1 MTAALRNPALSKYGF
16 QQGLPEF
23 RQAASRWIERRFGI
37 HFDPATET
45 LPLIGSKEGLSHLP
59 FAVINPGD
67 VAIVPEPGYQ
77 AYLGGALLA
86 GAEPYIAPLRPE
98 NEFLLHLDQ
107 IPQEVLRRA
116 KIVFVN
122 YPNNPTAAVAT
133 PAYLERTVAVCRE
146 HGILLA
152 YDNAYCDLTFDG
164 YRAPSIF
171 ETPGA
176 RDVALEFFSLS
187 KSYSMTGWRLG
198 FAAGRAELIGALT
211 RVKSYVDTGPFLAV
225 QKAGAAALDA
235 GESLVE
241 PIRAE
246 LQRRRDAAVAA
257 LRARPASTVESPK
270 AAMYLL
276 GSAAGRRGV
285 RRLCPAGARGA
296 RRRRA
301 ARERIRSGGRR
312 LLSDCADGGGRPA
325 AAGRGAAG
333 SGTRSGPPR
342 RACDNRLT
350 FICGNAALALDRD
363 RGQRAGAQPAAVRL
377 DHRHGYRTCPRL
389 PRQLIVLAP
398 PAEGPDG
405 VDQHR
410 TSCRGSW
417 ASGDSEPASPA
428 AARQPPAAS
437 RPVPSCRGGPRR

>member
-1 MTAALRNPALSKYGF
+1 MISFSQRLQSLPGYPLAEIPTIKRRLIEAGMDVIDLGAGDNDTPPPAVAVDAMTSALRNPALSKYGF

-37 HFDPATET
+37 HFDPVGET

-59 FAVINPGD
+59 LAVINPGD

-98 NEFLLHLDQ
+98 NGFLLDFDR
-107 IPQEVLRRA
+107 IPPEVLRRA
-116 KIVFVN
+116 KVAFVN

-133 PAYLERTVAVCRE
+133 PAYLERTVAVCRA

-171 ETPGA
+171 EIAGA

-225 QKAGAAALDA
+225 QKAGAAALDR
-235 GESLVE
+235 GEELVA

-246 LQRRRDAAVAA
+246 LQRRRDAAVEA
-257 LRARPASTVESPK
+257 LRGAGFALESPR
-270 AAMYLL
+270 AAMYLWVPL
-276 GSAAGRRGV
+276 PPGLPSAAFAKRALEETGV
-285 RRLCPAGARGA
+285 VVLPGSGFGPAGEGFFRIALTVGS
-296 RRRRA
+296 
-301 ARERIRSGGRR
+301 ERLR
-312 LLSDCADGGGRPA
+312 L
-325 AAGRGAAG
+325 
-333 SGTRSGPPR
+333 
-342 RACDNRLT
+342 
-350 FICGNAALALDRD
+350 
-363 RGQRAGAQPAAVRL
+363 AAVRL
-377 DHRHGYRTCPRL
+377 GEALERVRKGT
-389 PRQLIVLAP
+389 LATT
-398 PAEGPDG
+398 A
-405 VDQHR
+405 
-410 TSCRGSW
+410 
-417 ASGDSEPASPA
+417 
-428 AARQPPAAS
+428 
-437 RPVPSCRGGPRR
+437 

>member
-1 MTAALRNPALSKYGF
+1 MITFSKRLQSLPAYPLAEIPSLKRRLLEAGVDVIDLGAGDNDTPPPQIVVEGMTAALRNPALSKYGF

-37 HFDPATET
+37 RFDPATET

-59 FAVINPGD
+59 LAVINSGD

-77 AYLGGALLA
+77 AYLGGALLS

-98 NEFLLHLDQ
+98 NGFLLDLGQVPED
-107 IPQEVLRRA
+107 VLRRA

-133 PAYLERTVAVCRE
+133 SAYLERTVAICRA

-171 ETPGA
+171 ETDGA

-225 QKAGAAALDA
+225 QKAGAAALDH
-235 GESLVE
+235 GEELVA

-246 LQRRRDAAVAA
+246 LQRRRDTAVAA
-257 LRARPASTVESPK
+257 LGKAGFSVEAPK
-270 AAMYLL
+270 AAMYLWVPL
-276 GSAAGRRGV
+276 PAGLLSAAFARRALEELGVVVLPGSAFG
-285 RRLCPAGARGA
+285 PAGEGFFRIALTVGA
-296 RRRRA
+296 
-301 ARERIRSGGRR
+301 ER
-312 LLSDCADGGGRPA
+312 LQA
-325 AAGRGAAG
+325 AAERLGRALESAP
-333 SGTRSGPPR
+333 RGP
-342 RACDNRLT
+342 
-350 FICGNAALALDRD
+350 LATT
-363 RGQRAGAQPAAVRL
+363 V
-377 DHRHGYRTCPRL
+377 
-389 PRQLIVLAP
+389 
-398 PAEGPDG
+398 
-405 VDQHR
+405 
-410 TSCRGSW
+410 
-417 ASGDSEPASPA
+417 
-428 AARQPPAAS
+428 
-437 RPVPSCRGGPRR
+437 

>member
-1 MTAALRNPALSKYGF
+1 MISFSQRVQSLPGYPLAEIPSIKRRLIEAGVDVIDLGAGDNDTPPPEVAVQTMTAALRNPALSKYGF

-59 FAVINPGD
+59 FTVINPGD

-77 AYLGGALLA
+77 AYIGGALLA

-98 NEFLLHLDQ
+98 NDFLLCLDQ
-107 IPQEVLRRA
+107 VPREVLRRA
-116 KIVFVN
+116 KIAFVN

-133 PAYLERTVAVCRE
+133 AAYLERTVAICRE
-146 HGILLA
+146 HSILLA

-171 ETPGA
+171 ETAGA

-257 LRARPASTVESPK
+257 LRAAGFEVEPPK
-270 AAMYLL
+270 AAMYLWIPL
-276 GSAAGRRGV
+276 
-285 RRLCPAGARGA
+285 PAGVASAGFA
-296 RRRRA
+296 RRALEELGVVVLPGSGFGPAGEGFFRIALTVEA
-301 ARERIRSGGRR
+301 ARLKLAAERLGQ
-312 LLSDCADGGGRPA
+312 
-325 AAGRGAAG
+325 
-333 SGTRSGPPR
+333 
-342 RACDNRLT
+342 
-350 FICGNAALALDRD
+350 ALDRAR
-363 RGQRAGAQPAAVRL
+363 RGA
-377 DHRHGYRTCPRL
+377 
-389 PRQLIVLAP
+389 LA
-398 PAEGPDG
+398 
-405 VDQHR
+405 
-410 TSCRGSW
+410 TTL
-417 ASGDSEPASPA
+417 
-428 AARQPPAAS
+428 
-437 RPVPSCRGGPRR
+437 